1 MEYLINKL
9 EQFAITKDVI
19 TFNNNV
25 NLLNKLTIT
34 ELDPDHEWEMLKKNY
49 SNLRYI
55 SQLIEHYHYQLNTN
69 FYQLLSKFID
79 PIDKSTQHYIQNIN
93 WENNEDDISSLEI
106 IKENFDKSLNTSNV
120 TDKIKYI
127 LLSYDVLIPIIEDIR
142 LEKYYEK
149 VDEELQL
156 DFNPKRLKL
165 L

>member
-19 TFNNNV
+19 TFNNNIT
-25 NLLNKLTIT
+25 LLNKLTIT

-55 SQLIEHYHYQLNTN
+55 NQLIGHYYYQLNSN
-69 FYQLLSKFID
+69 FYELLSKFID

-93 WENNEDDISSLEI
+93 WEDDGEELKC
-106 IKENFDKSLNTSNV
+106 IKEYFDKSLNTSNV
-120 TDKIKYI
+120 IDKIKYI
-127 LLSYDVLIPIIEDIR
+127 LLSYDILIPIIEDIR